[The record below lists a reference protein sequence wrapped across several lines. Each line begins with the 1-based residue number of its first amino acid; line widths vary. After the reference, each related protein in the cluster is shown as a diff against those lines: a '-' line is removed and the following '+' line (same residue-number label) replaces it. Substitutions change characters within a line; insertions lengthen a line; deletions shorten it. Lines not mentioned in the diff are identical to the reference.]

1 MNPTVLLYNSD
12 RFEDSYSGRGC
23 DRKPV
28 RYLKIKYIKKI
39 GNFCQICAD
48 DLLESGLVEEIK
60 SNSDSLEEAL

>member
-1 MNPTVLLYNSD
+1 MNPTLLLCNSD
-12 RFEDSYSGRGC
+12 RFKDSCSGRGC

-48 DLLESGLVEEIK
+48 DLLESDLAEEIK
-60 SNSDSLEEAL
+60 SNSDVLGEAL